1 MRRSLRGRISRRCSL
16 VGIYDRTM
24 LPEPVMTAIELE
36 DFVAAAF
43 SHAPR
48 TYLCDAVTEAG
59 VILRLPIGTE
69 HGRPGGTVSGPSM
82 MGLADAAA
90 WLATLSRIGPVALAV
105 TTSLNINFLRK
116 PPIADIEAHAD
127 LIKLGKRLSV
137 SEVRVISTATKE
149 VVAHA
154 TVTYSIPA

>member
-1 MRRSLRGRISRRCSL
+1 
-16 VGIYDRTM
+16 
-24 LPEPVMTAIELE
+24 MTAIELE

-43 SHAPR
+43 SFAPR
-48 TYLCDAVTEAG
+48 TYRCDAVTDAG
-59 VILRLPIGTE
+59 VVLRLPIGAE
-69 HGRPGGTVSGPSM
+69 HERPGGTISGPSM

-116 PPIADIEAHAD
+116 PPLADISAHAD

-137 SEVRVISTATKE
+137 SEVRVISSATNE
-149 VVAHA
+149 VVAQA
-154 TVTYSIPA
+154 TVTYSIPIAR